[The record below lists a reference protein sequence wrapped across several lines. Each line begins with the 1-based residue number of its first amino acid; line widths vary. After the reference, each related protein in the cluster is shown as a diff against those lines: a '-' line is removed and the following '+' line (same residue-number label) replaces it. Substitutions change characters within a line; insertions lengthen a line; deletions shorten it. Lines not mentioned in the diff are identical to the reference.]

1 MNILYNF
8 KRKNDKKSNKK
19 QINYKKV
26 SKLVSA

>member
-8 KRKNDKKSNKK
+8 QRKNDKKFNKK